1 MEQIVTI
8 TSQGQLTIPKSIR
21 RIFEIKGSV
30 KAYIKSD
37 GENIIVKP
45 KTDFWSLPSSLQSKV
60 KLTDSELKK
69 ARLEFSKQ
77 WPQN

>member
-21 RIFEIKGSV
+21 HIFAIKGSV

-45 KTDFWSLPSSLQSKV
+45 KTDFWSLPGSLKSKV
-60 KLTDSELKK
+60 KLSDSELKR
-69 ARLEFSKQ
+69 ARSEFSKQ